1 MIDLTKDWNSKRDY
15 SGKPPFANAA
25 WANDGTMCQWCAGTG
40 HPHGDESQGICDCPD
55 VSKNV
60 DTPYHPA
67 ALCECGDPECLGPAD
82 AVIPVV
88 EALAASLP
96 QLESP
101 ILRLVK
107 ERNDARELVKR
118 VLMATDGVTDS
129 EEYYAAM
136 LAAHRA
142 VITWKGGAK

>member
-1 MIDLTKDWNSKRDY
+1 VIDLTKDWNSKRDY